1 MLARR
6 APPLILVLLVVA
18 CGGAA
23 QNDLGLLPRMV
34 LQPDDVPSTYEP
46 SRAEP
51 ISNDFFIQQL
61 GDGYGIPGEIPDGRL
76 DGYLS
81 SFLDHPAYITN
92 RVDLFS
98 TESQASAFL
107 DAPFKASHGN
117 SSQVPALGDEAMAYP
132 VGVPGCPCIVR
143 FRHDN
148 VVAEVY
154 FEGPGGTGELEDTL
168 NLARKV
174 EQHIVEVLGN

>member
-6 APPLILVLLVVA
+6 APPLILALLVVA
-18 CGGAA
+18 CGGTA
-23 QNDLGLLPRMV
+23 QNDLDLLPRLV

-51 ISNDFFIQQL
+51 ISNDVFIQQL
-61 GDGYGIPGEIPDGRL
+61 GDGYGMPGDIPDGRL

-98 TESQASAFL
+98 TESQAAAFL
-107 DAPFKASHGN
+107 DAPYEASHGI
-117 SSQVPALGDEAMAYP
+117 SFQVSALGDEARGDP
-132 VGVPGCPCIVR
+132 VNIGGCPCVVR
-143 FRHDN
+143 FRQN
-148 VVAEVY
+148 ATVAQVY
-154 FEGPGGTGELEDTL
+154 FEGPGGTGEIEDTL

-174 EQHIVEVLGN
+174 EQHIAEALRQ